1 MARIGKIE
9 RKTTETQISVT
20 WNLDQYAKSKIDTG
34 IPFLDHMLETLGK
47 HSGTDLTVS
56 AKGDLHID
64 PHHTSEDIGICIG
77 LALEKAL
84 GEKKG
89 INRFGFASIPM
100 DEALVNC
107 SIDLS
112 GRFKDIASSD
122 CTSYVAFALMALFVF
137 AVGKEWVLKPK
148 S

>member
-56 AKGDLHID
+56 AKGDLQID

-89 INRFGFASIPM
+89 INRFGFASILVLV
-100 DEALVNC
+100 ALFDPALFFFLPHFLDLWAVIQIELSVNDFPC
-107 SIDLS
+107 F
-112 GRFKDIASSD
+112 RVTV
-122 CTSYVAFALMALFVF
+122 CRVAF
-137 AVGKEWVLKPK
+137 
-148 S
+148 